1 MTATFRPTL
10 TSRIATASTMLA
22 WIRCPMFLLRFTMVG
37 HPKKMHRHRDWEVC
51 KDKRTEHKKDKAS
64 LDESTQGAGESFF
77 VL

>member
-1 MTATFRPTL
+1 
-10 TSRIATASTMLA
+10 
-22 WIRCPMFLLRFTMVG
+22 MFLLRFAMVG

-64 LDESTQGAGESFF
+64 LDQSTQGAGECFF